1 MSAGPTI
8 YLHVGLPKTGT
19 TFLQDLMR
27 EHADALAAEG
37 LRYPLQGAPDH
48 FLPALDARGN
58 LAFAGV
64 ERPEAAGTWAALVRE
79 AAAAPDRALIS
90 HEVLATADAPHAR
103 AAVQA
108 LTRFDAHVVVTAR
121 DPARQVVAD
130 WQESVKHGRSQSFGA
145 YLRRGGVRRS
155 SSAAEGTRT
164 FQAQRLP
171 EVLRRWG
178 AELAPDHVHVV
189 TVPPPGSD
197 PGLLWER
204 FAGLLGVDDPHR
216 FKPGSSVR
224 RNERLGV
231 ADIELLRR
239 VNRALRTRVDRS
251 VRTRL
256 TKDVY
261 AQTVLPR
268 VSSTAPPVLPAKLR
282 PELDAISQQWI
293 DDIRQHEYDVRG
305 DLQDLMPQ
313 HVDGPAPT
321 DWSSTELIDTS
332 VAATA
337 ELLAEI
343 AALTSELAELRH
355 RRARISPRRLAGRVR
370 RRLQRPR

>member
-1 MSAGPTI
+1 MSADPTI

-19 TFLQDLMR
+19 TFLQDLLR

-37 LRYPLQGAPDH
+37 LCYPLRGAPDH
-48 FLPALDARGN
+48 FLPALDVRGN
-58 LAFAGV
+58 LTFAGV
-64 ERPEAAGTWAALVRE
+64 ERQRAAGTWAALVRE
-79 AAAAPDRALIS
+79 AATAPDRVVIS
-90 HEVLATADAPHAR
+90 HEVLATADAAHAQT
-103 AAVQA
+103 AVQA
-108 LTRFDAHVVVTAR
+108 LAGFDAHVVVTAR

-145 YLRRGGVRRS
+145 YLRRGGVRRG
-155 SSAAEGTRT
+155 SAPAKGTGA

-171 EVLRRWG
+171 EVLSRWG
-178 AELAPDHVHVV
+178 AELPPDHVHVV

-204 FAGLLGVDDPHR
+204 FAGLLGIEEPHR
-216 FKPGSSVR
+216 FQPGSSVR

-239 VNRALRTRVDRS
+239 VNRSLRTRVDRS
-251 VRTRL
+251 VRTGL

-261 AQTVLPR
+261 AQRVLPR
-268 VSSTAPPVLPAKLR
+268 VSATAPPVLPTKLR
-282 PELDAISQQWI
+282 PELDAIAQQWI
-293 DDIRQHEYDVRG
+293 DDIRQRGYDVRG
-305 DLQDLMPQ
+305 DLQDLMPK
-313 HVDGPAPT
+313 HLDGPAPN
-321 DWSSTELIDTS
+321 DWEYTELIDTS

-343 AALTSELAELRH
+343 SSLTSELQELR
-355 RRARISPRRLAGRVR
+355 RGRARVSSRQLVGRVR
-370 RRLQRPR
+370 RRLTRPR